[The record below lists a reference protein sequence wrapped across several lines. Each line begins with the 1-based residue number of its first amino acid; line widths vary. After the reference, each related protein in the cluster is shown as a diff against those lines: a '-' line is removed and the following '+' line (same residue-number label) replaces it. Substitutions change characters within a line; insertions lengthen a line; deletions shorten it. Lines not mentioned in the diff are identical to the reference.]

1 MEHLKGRGISEE
13 EAIWR
18 ALDGVKVEARVG
30 GAYIDVYLDFPPF
43 ERVAV
48 EVETLYGSV
57 NPAQRIVD
65 TAEARAELIRGGMID
80 RLWILV
86 PNPQLTIFL
95 PEILAACRWISRKYR
110 DIAGRIELVA
120 LKIEHG
126 AGGEPQNSFRAGL
139 IKILNIGELG
149 KMGH

>member
-1 MEHLKGRGISEE
+1 
-13 EAIWR
+13 
-18 ALDGVKVEARVG
+18 
-30 GAYIDVYLDFPPF
+30 
-43 ERVAV
+43 VAV

-110 DIAGRIELVA
+110 DIADRIELVA

-126 AGGEPQNSFRAGL
+126 AGEEPQNSSRARL
-139 IKILNIGELG
+139 IKILNIGELE